1 MPRQDHRPPGPTGPP
16 ARPQE
21 RPPAQGPNTLRNGR
35 VVRTLWAG
43 EAGTLRWQAAYGEQL
58 LCVRYREDPAG
69 LRRLVTVELVMGLVA
84 ARAGQRRLRDRAW
97 YPLALNPDDAQDAS
111 LIRRV
116 RHHGGRWHPDG
127 HWYLTGALVRAWGLM
142 ERIAMRPDRARKR

>member
-1 MPRQDHRPPGPTGPP
+1 MARQAPPPRRTKDTRHRAGTADAAVGD
-16 ARPQE
+16 
-21 RPPAQGPNTLRNGR
+21 NTLRSGR
-35 VVRTLWAG
+35 VVRTMWAG
-43 EAGTLRWQAAYGEQL
+43 EAGTLRWQAVYGPQL
-58 LCVRYREDPAG
+58 LCVRHREDPAG
-69 LRRLVTVELVMGLVA
+69 LRRLVTVELVIGPVA

-116 RHHGGRWHPDG
+116 RHHGGRWHADG

-142 ERIAMRPDRARKR
+142 ERIAMRPGRARKR